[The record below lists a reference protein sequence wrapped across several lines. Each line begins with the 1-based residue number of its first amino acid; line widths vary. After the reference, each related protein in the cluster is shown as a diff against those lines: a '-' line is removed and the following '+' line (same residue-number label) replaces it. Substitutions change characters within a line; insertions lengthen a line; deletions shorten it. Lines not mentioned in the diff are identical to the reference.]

1 MKQREKFQKM
11 FEKEK
16 HMGALEDLSVVNA
29 LLILVLALVFLIDI
43 ARYQWILT
51 IILVLGIF
59 LNLTLVLC
67 GFLRKNWVICGITL
81 VVTLGYLGTLVYTL
95 IL

>member
-29 LLILVLALVFLIDI
+29 LLILVMALVFLIDI
-43 ARYQWILT
+43 ARYEWILT
-51 IILVLGIF
+51 VILLLGISM
-59 LNLTLVLC
+59 NLILVLC
-67 GFLRKNWVICGITL
+67 GFLRKNWWFCGL
-81 VVTLGYLGTLVYTL
+81 ASAVTLGYLGALIYSLTL
-95 IL
+95 

>member
-1 MKQREKFQKM
+1 M

-16 HMGALEDLSVVNA
+16 RMGALEDLSVIHA

-51 IILVLGIF
+51 IILILGIF
-59 LNLTLVLC
+59 LNLILVLC
-67 GFLRKNWVICGITL
+67 GFLRKNWVFCGITS
-81 VVTLGYLGTLVYTL
+81 VVTLGYLGTLVYSLTL
-95 IL
+95 